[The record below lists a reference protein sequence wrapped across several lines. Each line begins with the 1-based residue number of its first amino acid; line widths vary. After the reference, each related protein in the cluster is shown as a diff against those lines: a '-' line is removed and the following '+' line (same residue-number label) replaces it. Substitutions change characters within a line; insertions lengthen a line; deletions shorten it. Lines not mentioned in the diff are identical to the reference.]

1 MSDLFIFRGDQT
13 LEEVKEV
20 TQIYE
25 NNRGQQDVFMQCL
38 KDAYKMG
45 YLEWKNDDMR
55 VALESLLNRHI
66 IYCGGEP
73 DFPFA
78 GHTDVELFNL
88 CKEALG
94 RKSEN

>member
-1 MSDLFIFRGDQT
+1 MSDLFIFRDVQS

-25 NNRGQQDVFMQCL
+25 NNRGQQDIFMQCL

-55 VALESLLNRHI
+55 ACTRVFVESPYHLLWWGARSSI
-66 IYCGGEP
+66 CW
-73 DFPFA
+73 
-78 GHTDVELFNL
+78 
-88 CKEALG
+88 
-94 RKSEN
+94 SS